1 MSGSVRLAKSDRIC
15 WFVSSSMSEVDL
27 FSRLSEFE
35 LDDDGDIFVLE
46 ALWQQD
52 RACLQLFTDL
62 S

>member
-1 MSGSVRLAKSDRIC
+1 M
-15 WFVSSSMSEVDL
+15 SSSMSEVDL